1 MLTASL
7 PKSAPKNAFSRDGH
21 ARLRN
26 RPGGLL
32 FLVSVAIAST
42 LVLALAP
49 FALGA
54 PAGAAAEVRLH
65 VHGTTNVEAHAAR
78 ASGRVAISGTVTD
91 DAGRPRVGERVT
103 LRVSRGG
110 AGGAFV
116 GLSAARPQA
125 CGGRPGRSTGAPPEP
140 PSLVDAEKIGMRA
153 DSQGR
158 FCAEVALDP
167 DLYEVYVAAPAA
179 DDVEGAA
186 VDFPLDVRSTA
197 TALVDLAFDPPRPVL
212 LLDEASTEIDV
223 VASVEEDGVTRGA
236 EGLRIVVANET
247 GQTVGEATTRA
258 SGHALVVADPARLG
272 KIGPGKLRASFAGSA
287 TASPAACSIAVDR
300 RAHVDLSIA
309 GAEASGSALRLA
321 PGSPADGVSL
331 EVKAAARCAPA
342 CSGAPTGAVEAR
354 VGDTVVGAATLDE
367 GKATLLVTFDPP
379 GDAEAMLRLRYL
391 PDAPSLLAGDEL
403 VAHLP
408 VRGADPFKRI
418 ALSLAGVAIALW
430 LALDR
435 GRPWRMLAR
444 RGTAAGRKES
454 QEPVARVEVLG
465 DVPSGRGWAGTV
477 VDAHDEVVVA
487 GARIAIE
494 RRGFERVQ
502 AVAEARSGA
511 DGRFAL
517 AAVDLVPGDEIVVEG
532 NLHAQLRDAAP
543 RSGDLRI
550 ALVMR
555 RRALLDRLVG
565 WARKRGKPFDARP
578 DPTPGHVRRA
588 AGSDSP
594 IGRWADAVE
603 KAAFGG
609 DVVDGPAQATV
620 DALQPA
626 PRTDAAGAE
635 RPDAAARPSEPPP
648 SLRPRAR

>member
-1 MLTASL
+1 MLTVRL
-7 PKSAPKNAFSRDGH
+7 PKTVFCRDGH
-21 ARLRN
+21 PRLRN
-26 RPGGLL
+26 RPRRAQ

-65 VHGTTNVEAHAAR
+65 VHGTTIVEAHAAR

-91 DAGRPRVGERVT
+91 DAGRPRAGERVT

-110 AGGAFV
+110 PAGGFV

-125 CGGRPGRSTGAPPEP
+125 CALRPGGSSTGSPPEP
-140 PSLVDAEKIGMRA
+140 PSLVDAEKIGMKA

-167 DLYEVYVAAPAA
+167 DLYEVHVAAPAA

-186 VDFPLDVRSTA
+186 IDFALDVRSSA

-212 LLDEASTEIDV
+212 SLDETSTEIDV
-223 VASVEEDGVTRGA
+223 VASIEEDGVTRGA
-236 EGLRIVVANET
+236 EGLRIVVANEA
-247 GQTVGEATTRA
+247 GQTVGDATTRP
-258 SGHALVVADPARLG
+258 SGHALVVADASHLG
-272 KIGPGKLRASFAGSA
+272 PIGPGKLRASFAGNA
-287 TASPAACSIAVDR
+287 TTSPAACSIAVDR

-309 GAEASGSALRLA
+309 GAEASGNVAALE
-321 PGSPADGVSL
+321 PGNPADGVSL
-331 EVKAAARCAPA
+331 GVKASPRCAPG
-342 CSGAPTGAVEAR
+342 CSGVPTGAIEAR
-354 VGDTVVGAATLDE
+354 VGDAVVGAATLDQ
-367 GKATLLVTFDPP
+367 GRASLLVTFDPP
-379 GDAEAMLRLRYL
+379 GESEVALRLRFL
-391 PDAPSLLAGDEL
+391 PDAPSFLPGEEL

-408 VRGADPFKRI
+408 VRSASPWKRT
-418 ALSLAGVAIALW
+418 AVSLAGLAIAAW
-430 LALDR
+430 LVLDR
-435 GRPWRMLAR
+435 GRPWRRLGR
-444 RGTAAGRKES
+444 RGAAADRKEG
-454 QEPVARVEVLG
+454 QEPIARVEVVAPLA
-465 DVPSGRGWAGTV
+465 SGRGWTGTV
-477 VDAHDEVVVA
+477 LDAHDAVVVA
-487 GARIAIE
+487 GARVAIE

-502 AVAEARSGA
+502 AVAEARAGD

-517 AAVDLVPGDEIVVEG
+517 PAVDLVPGDEIVVEAS
-532 NLHAQLRDAAP
+532 LHAQLRDAAP

-594 IGRWADAVE
+594 VGRWADAVE

-609 DVVDGPAQATV
+609 DVVDGPAQAKV
-620 DALQPA
+620 DALLPA
-626 PRTDAAGAE
+626 PPADAAGGDRA
-635 RPDAAARPSEPPP
+635 DAAARESVPPP